1 MNLICFPH
9 YTCGGLLCDIM
20 EDTMSEFADNGGLAS
35 PTHNVGKIGDSVDIF
50 TDYNVDEFMNRVQPW
65 MESSRWIGTHCW
77 PGPLPL
83 DQFEFVIN
91 VTTTTYTS
99 KIYRWYRAYE
109 LLFSPAWQHLSG
121 EEQVDQIKQKAK
133 FYLKAA
139 EPVIASNVLN
149 LEFADVVHQTEELAQ
164 ALDRGRV
171 ARNSSNPHLTR
182 WAEQNKFLYQNDIWN
197 STAVKSFF
205 HAEFETNLGRN
216 YQWGAAKHYNA

>member
-1 MNLICFPH
+1 
-9 YTCGGLLCDIM
+9 
-20 EDTMSEFADNGGLAS
+20 MSEFADNGGLAS

-91 VTTTTYTS
+91 ITTTTYAS

>member
-1 MNLICFPH
+1 
-9 YTCGGLLCDIM
+9 
-20 EDTMSEFADNGGLAS
+20 MSEFADNGGLAS

-91 VTTTTYTS
+91 ITTTTYAS

-121 EEQVDQIKQKAK
+121 EELVDQIKQKAK

>member
-20 EDTMSEFADNGGLAS
+20 EDTMSEFADNGGLS
-35 PTHNVGKIGDSVDIF
+35 SLTHNAGKIGDSADVF
-50 TDYNVDEFMNRVQPW
+50 VDYNVEEFMNRVRPW

-83 DQFEFVIN
+83 EQFEFVIN
-91 VTTTTYTS
+91 VTTTTYAS
-99 KIYRWYRAYE
+99 KIYRWYRAYQ
-109 LLFSPAWQHLSG
+109 LFFSPMWQHLSG
-121 EEQVDQIKQKAK
+121 EELVDQIIVKAK
-133 FYLKAA
+133 FYLKPA
-139 EPVIASNVLN
+139 EPVVAPNVLN

-171 ARNSSNPHLTR
+171 PRSRSNTHLTR

-197 STAVKSFF
+197 STAAKSFF
-205 HAEFETNLGRN
+205 HAEFETNLARG
-216 YQWGAAKHYNA
+216 YQWGADKHYHT